1 MSTKIISLPQV
12 ADTAAANYE
21 AELEQAYKSIK
32 KSEIIIAPAENGYL
46 YLVDAFDTGAVS
58 NLHKLL
64 NKPDTDLLQV
74 FLPRVST
81 VTGVCSLNLQP
92 TDSLFKL
99 FTHCWPGTV
108 SITMKTQPGLSWNLG
123 TQSNLVNVRVPDQ
136 KFLLKLLE
144 QTGPLAVASTK
155 MNSSEINAAIKN
167 NQLAKSGSNINIGNS
182 RNSGISGNS
191 GSSQIMVS
199 LFFDAQNI
207 NSFPSTIIEILTE
220 NSIKFVREGAITYEQ
235 IKAWSSELAITIVP

>member
-21 AELEQAYKSIK
+21 AELDQAYKSIK
-32 KSEIIIAPAENGYL
+32 NSEIIIAPAENGYL
-46 YLVDAFDTGAVS
+46 YLVDAFDTEAVS

-64 NKPDTDLLQV
+64 NKPDTDLFQV

-99 FTHCWPGTV
+99 FTRCWPGAV

-155 MNSSEINAAIKN
+155 MNSSEINTAIKN
-167 NQLAKSGSNINIGNS
+167 NQLAKSGSDES
-182 RNSGISGNS
+182 SGNS
-191 GSSQIMVS
+191 GSNQIMVS
-199 LFFDAQNI
+199 LFFNAQNV

>member
-21 AELEQAYKSIK
+21 AELDQAYKSIK

-64 NKPDTDLLQV
+64 NKPDTDLFQV

-99 FTHCWPGTV
+99 FTRCWPGAV

-167 NQLAKSGSNINIGNS
+167 NQLAKSGSNIN
-182 RNSGISGNS
+182 SGISGNS

>member
-21 AELEQAYKSIK
+21 AELDQAYKSIK

-58 NLHKLL
+58 KLHKLL
-64 NKPDTDLLQV
+64 NKPDTDLFQV

-99 FTHCWPGTV
+99 FTRCWPGAV

-155 MNSSEINAAIKN
+155 MNSSEINTAIKN
-167 NQLAKSGSNINIGNS
+167 NQLAKSGSDES
-182 RNSGISGNS
+182 SGNS
-191 GSSQIMVS
+191 GSNQIMVS

-207 NSFPSTIIEILTE
+207 NFSPSTIIEILTE
-220 NSIKFVREGAITYEQ
+220 NSIKFVREGAVTYEQ

>member
-1 MSTKIISLPQV
+1 MLFRS
-12 ADTAAANYE
+12 
-21 AELEQAYKSIK
+21 LEQAYKSIK

-46 YLVDAFDTGAVS
+46 YLVDAFDIGAVS

-81 VTGVCSLNLQP
+81 VTGVCSLNLQS

-99 FTHCWPGTV
+99 FTRCWPGAV

-123 TQSNLVNVRVPDQ
+123 IQSNLVNVRVPDH

-199 LFFDAQNI
+199 LFFDAQNV

-220 NSIKFVREGAITYEQ
+220 NSIKLVREGAITYEQ
-235 IKAWSSELAITIVP
+235 IKAWSSDVCSSDL

>member
-21 AELEQAYKSIK
+21 AELDQAYKSIK

-64 NKPDTDLLQV
+64 NKPDTDLFQV

-81 VTGVCSLNLQP
+81 VTGVSSLNLQP

-99 FTHCWPGTV
+99 FTRCWPGAV

-144 QTGPLAVASTK
+144 QTGPLAVASIK
-155 MNSSEINAAIKN
+155 MNSSEINTAIKN
-167 NQLAKSGSNINIGNS
+167 NQLAKSGNN
-182 RNSGISGNS
+182 GNS
-191 GSSQIMVS
+191 GSNQIMVS

>member
-21 AELEQAYKSIK
+21 AELDQAYKSIK

-64 NKPDTDLLQV
+64 NKPDTDLFQV

-81 VTGVCSLNLQP
+81 VTGVSSLNLQP

-99 FTHCWPGTV
+99 FTRCWPGAV

-155 MNSSEINAAIKN
+155 MNSSEINTAIKN
-167 NQLAKSGSNINIGNS
+167 NQLAKSGNN
-182 RNSGISGNS
+182 GNS
-191 GSSQIMVS
+191 GSNQIMVS

>member
-99 FTHCWPGTV
+99 FTRCWPGAV

-167 NQLAKSGSNINIGNS
+167 NQLAKSGSNIN
-182 RNSGISGNS
+182 SGNS
-191 GSSQIMVS
+191 GSNQIMVS
-199 LFFDAQNI
+199 LFFNAQNV

>member
-1 MSTKIISLPQV
+1 
-12 ADTAAANYE
+12 
-21 AELEQAYKSIK
+21 
-32 KSEIIIAPAENGYL
+32 
-46 YLVDAFDTGAVS
+46 LVDAFNIGAVS

-81 VTGVCSLNLQP
+81 VTGVCSLNLQH

-99 FTHCWPGTV
+99 FTRCWPGAV

-155 MNSSEINAAIKN
+155 MNSSEINTAIKN
-167 NQLAKSGSNINIGNS
+167 NQLAKSGNN
-182 RNSGISGNS
+182 GNS
-191 GSSQIMVS
+191 GSNQIMVS

>member
-21 AELEQAYKSIK
+21 AELDQAYKSIK
-32 KSEIIIAPAENGYL
+32 NSEIIIAPAENGYL

-99 FTHCWPGTV
+99 FTRCWPGAV

-167 NQLAKSGSNINIGNS
+167 NQLAKSGSNINSGN
-182 RNSGISGNS
+182 SGNS
-191 GSSQIMVS
+191 GSNQIMVS

>member
-21 AELEQAYKSIK
+21 AELDQAYKSIK
-32 KSEIIIAPAENGYL
+32 NSEIIIAPAENGYL

-64 NKPDTDLLQV
+64 NKPDTDLFQV

-99 FTHCWPGTV
+99 FTRCWPGAV

-167 NQLAKSGSNINIGNS
+167 NQLAKSGSNVNSGNS
-182 RNSGISGNS
+182 RNSGIS

-199 LFFDAQNI
+199 LFFDAQNV

>member
-1 MSTKIISLPQV
+1 MNTKIISLPQV
-12 ADTAAANYE
+12 ADTAANYE

-46 YLVDAFDTGAVS
+46 YLVDAFDTSAVS

-64 NKPDTDLLQV
+64 NKPDTDLFQV

-155 MNSSEINAAIKN
+155 MNSSEINDAIKN
-167 NQLAKSGSNINIGNS
+167 NQLAKSGN
-182 RNSGISGNS
+182 SGNS
-191 GSSQIMVS
+191 GSSQILVS

>member
-64 NKPDTDLLQV
+64 NKPDTDLFQV

-99 FTHCWPGTV
+99 FTRCWPGAV

-167 NQLAKSGSNINIGNS
+167 NQLAKSGSNIN
-182 RNSGISGNS
+182 SGNS
-191 GSSQIMVS
+191 GSNQIMVS
-199 LFFDAQNI
+199 LFFNAQNV

>member
-21 AELEQAYKSIK
+21 AELDQAYKSIK

-64 NKPDTDLLQV
+64 NKPDTDLFQV

-81 VTGVCSLNLQP
+81 VTGVSSLNLQP

-99 FTHCWPGTV
+99 FTRCWPGAV

-155 MNSSEINAAIKN
+155 MNSSEINTAIKN
-167 NQLAKSGSNINIGNS
+167 NQLAKRGN
-182 RNSGISGNS
+182 NGNS
-191 GSSQIMVS
+191 GSNQIMVS

>member
-64 NKPDTDLLQV
+64 NKPDTDLFQV

-99 FTHCWPGTV
+99 FTRCWPGAV

-167 NQLAKSGSNINIGNS
+167 NQLAKSGSNV
-182 RNSGISGNS
+182 NS
-191 GSSQIMVS
+191 GSNQIMVS
-199 LFFDAQNI
+199 LFFDAQNV

>member
-21 AELEQAYKSIK
+21 AELDQAYKSIK

-64 NKPDTDLLQV
+64 NKPDTDLFQV

-99 FTHCWPGTV
+99 FTRCWPGAV

-167 NQLAKSGSNINIGNS
+167 NQLAKSGSNVNSGNS
-182 RNSGISGNS
+182 RNSGISGSS

>member
-64 NKPDTDLLQV
+64 NKPDTDLFQV

-99 FTHCWPGTV
+99 FTHCWPGAV

-167 NQLAKSGSNINIGNS
+167 NQLAKSGSNVNSGNS
-182 RNSGISGNS
+182 RNSGIS

-199 LFFDAQNI
+199 LFFDAQNV

-220 NSIKFVREGAITYEQ
+220 NSIKLVREGAITYEQ

>member
-1 MSTKIISLPQV
+1 MNTKIISLPQV
-12 ADTAAANYE
+12 ADTTAANYE

-64 NKPDTDLLQV
+64 NKPDTDLFQV

-92 TDSLFKL
+92 SDSLFKL
-99 FTHCWPGTV
+99 FTRCWPGAV

-144 QTGPLAVASTK
+144 QTGPLAVANTK
-155 MNSSEINAAIKN
+155 MNSAEINAAIKN
-167 NQLAKSGSNINIGNS
+167 DQLAKSGSNINIGNS

-220 NSIKFVREGAITYEQ
+220 NSIKFVREGAVTYEQ

>member
-64 NKPDTDLLQV
+64 NKPDTDLFQV

-99 FTHCWPGTV
+99 FTRCWPGAV

-167 NQLAKSGSNINIGNS
+167 NQLAKSGNN
-182 RNSGISGNS
+182 GNS
-191 GSSQIMVS
+191 GSSGSNDSSQIMVS

>member
-1 MSTKIISLPQV
+1 MSTKIISLPQ
-12 ADTAAANYE
+12 AANSLATNYE
-21 AELEQAYKSIK
+21 AELDQAYKSIK
-32 KSEIIIAPAENGYL
+32 NSEIIIAPAENGYL

-64 NKPDTDLLQV
+64 DKPDTDLFQV

-99 FTHCWPGTV
+99 FSRCWPGAV

-155 MNSSEINAAIKN
+155 MNSAEINAAIKN
-167 NQLAKSGSNINIGNS
+167 NHLAKSGSDG
-182 RNSGISGNS
+182 NSGIS
-191 GSSQIMVS
+191 GSSQIMAS

>member
-1 MSTKIISLPQV
+1 MNTKIISLPQV

-21 AELEQAYKSIK
+21 AELEKAYKSIK

-155 MNSSEINAAIKN
+155 MNSSEINDAIKN
-167 NQLAKSGSNINIGNS
+167 NQLAKSGN
-182 RNSGISGNS
+182 SGNS

>member
-21 AELEQAYKSIK
+21 AELDQAYKSIK
-32 KSEIIIAPAENGYL
+32 NSEIIIAPAENGYL

-99 FTHCWPGTV
+99 FTHCWPGAV

-191 GSSQIMVS
+191 ESSQIMVS

>member
-21 AELEQAYKSIK
+21 AELDQAYKSIK

-64 NKPDTDLLQV
+64 NKPDTDLFQV

-99 FTHCWPGTV
+99 FTHCWPGAV

-167 NQLAKSGSNINIGNS
+167 NQLAKSGSNGK
-182 RNSGISGNS
+182 SGNS

-199 LFFDAQNI
+199 LFFDAQNVK
-207 NSFPSTIIEILTE
+207 SFPSTIIEILTE
-220 NSIKFVREGAITYEQ
+220 NSIKLVREGAITYEQ

>member
-21 AELEQAYKSIK
+21 AELDQAYKSIK
-32 KSEIIIAPAENGYL
+32 NSEIIIAPAENGYL

-64 NKPDTDLLQV
+64 NKPDTDLFQV

-99 FTHCWPGTV
+99 FTRCWPGAV

-144 QTGPLAVASTK
+144 QTGPLAVANTK

-167 NQLAKSGSNINIGNS
+167 NQLAKSGSNV
-182 RNSGISGNS
+182 NS
-191 GSSQIMVS
+191 GSNQIMVS

>member
-1 MSTKIISLPQV
+1 MNTKIISLPQV

-99 FTHCWPGTV
+99 FTRCWPGAV

-167 NQLAKSGSNINIGNS
+167 NQLAKSGSNINGGK
-182 RNSGISGNS
+182 SGISGNS

-220 NSIKFVREGAITYEQ
+220 NSIKFVREGAVTYEQ

>member
-21 AELEQAYKSIK
+21 AELDQAYKSIK
-32 KSEIIIAPAENGYL
+32 NSEIIIAPAENGYL

-64 NKPDTDLLQV
+64 NKPDTDLFQV

-99 FTHCWPGTV
+99 FTRCWPGAV

-167 NQLAKSGSNINIGNS
+167 NQLAKSGSNIN
-182 RNSGISGNS
+182 SGNS
-191 GSSQIMVS
+191 GSNQIMVS
-199 LFFDAQNI
+199 LFFNAQNV

>member
-21 AELEQAYKSIK
+21 AELDQAYKSIK
-32 KSEIIIAPAENGYL
+32 NSEIIIAPAENGYL

-81 VTGVCSLNLQP
+81 VTGVCSLNLQS

-99 FTHCWPGTV
+99 FTRCWPGAV

-155 MNSSEINAAIKN
+155 MNSSEINTAIKN
-167 NQLAKSGSNINIGNS
+167 NQLAKSGSDES
-182 RNSGISGNS
+182 SGNS
-191 GSSQIMVS
+191 GSNQIMVS

>member
-12 ADTAAANYE
+12 ADKAAANYE
-21 AELEQAYKSIK
+21 AELDQAYKSIK

-46 YLVDAFDTGAVS
+46 YLVDAFDTEAVS

-64 NKPDTDLLQV
+64 NKPDTDLFQV

-99 FTHCWPGTV
+99 FTHCWPGAV

-167 NQLAKSGSNINIGNS
+167 NQLAISGSNVNSGNS
-182 RNSGISGNS
+182 RNSGIS

-199 LFFDAQNI
+199 LFFDAQNV

-220 NSIKFVREGAITYEQ
+220 NSIKLVREGAITYEQ

>member
-21 AELEQAYKSIK
+21 AELDQAYKSIK
-32 KSEIIIAPAENGYL
+32 NSEIIIAPAENGYL

-92 TDSLFKL
+92 TNSLFKL
-99 FTHCWPGTV
+99 FTRCWPGAV
-108 SITMKTQPGLSWNLG
+108 SITMKTQPGLNWNLG

-155 MNSSEINAAIKN
+155 MNSSEINTAIKN
-167 NQLAKSGSNINIGNS
+167 NQLAKSGSDES
-182 RNSGISGNS
+182 SGNS
-191 GSSQIMVS
+191 GSNQIMVS

>member
-1 MSTKIISLPQV
+1 MLFRS
-12 ADTAAANYE
+12 
-21 AELEQAYKSIK
+21 
-32 KSEIIIAPAENGYL
+32 
-46 YLVDAFDTGAVS
+46 DAFDTGAVS

-99 FTHCWPGTV
+99 FTRCWPGAV

-144 QTGPLAVASTK
+144 QTGPLAVASSK
-155 MNSSEINAAIKN
+155 MNSSEISAAIKD
-167 NQLAKSGSNINIGNS
+167 NQLAKSGING
-182 RNSGISGNS
+182 NSGISGRS
-191 GSSQIMVS
+191 ESSQIMVS

>member
-1 MSTKIISLPQV
+1 MSTKIISLPQ
-12 ADTAAANYE
+12 AANSLATNYE
-21 AELEQAYKSIK
+21 AELDQAYKSIK
-32 KSEIIIAPAENGYL
+32 NSEIIIAPAENGYL

-64 NKPDTDLLQV
+64 DKPDTDLFQV

-99 FTHCWPGTV
+99 FTRCWPGLV

-123 TQSNLVNVRVPDQ
+123 TQSNLANVRVPNQ
-136 KFLLKLLE
+136 KFLLNLLE

-155 MNSSEINAAIKN
+155 MNSTEINTAIKN
-167 NQLAKSGSNINIGNS
+167 NQLVKSGNNGKNGSN
-182 RNSGISGNS
+182 
-191 GSSQIMVS
+191 QIMVS
-199 LFFDAQNI
+199 LFFDAQNV

>member
-1 MSTKIISLPQV
+1 MSTKIISLPQ
-12 ADTAAANYE
+12 AANSLATNYE
-21 AELEQAYKSIK
+21 VELDQAYKSIK
-32 KSEIIIAPAENGYL
+32 NSEIIIAPAENGYL

-58 NLHKLL
+58 KLHKLL
-64 NKPDTDLLQV
+64 NKPDTDLFQV

-99 FTHCWPGTV
+99 FTRCWPGAV

-155 MNSSEINAAIKN
+155 MNSSEINTAIKN
-167 NQLAKSGSNINIGNS
+167 NQLAKRGN
-182 RNSGISGNS
+182 NGNS
-191 GSSQIMVS
+191 GSNQIMVS

>member
-21 AELEQAYKSIK
+21 AELDQAYKSIK

-81 VTGVCSLNLQP
+81 VTGVCSLNLQS

-99 FTHCWPGTV
+99 FTRCWPGAV
-108 SITMKTQPGLSWNLG
+108 SITMKTQPGLNWNLG

-144 QTGPLAVASTK
+144 QTGPLAVANTK

-167 NQLAKSGSNINIGNS
+167 NQLAKSGSNI
-182 RNSGISGNS
+182 NSGISGNS

>member
-1 MSTKIISLPQV
+1 MLFRSISLPQV

-64 NKPDTDLLQV
+64 NKPDTDLFQV

-99 FTHCWPGTV
+99 FTRCWPGAV

-167 NQLAKSGSNINIGNS
+167 NQLAKSGSNIN
-182 RNSGISGNS
+182 SGNS
-191 GSSQIMVS
+191 GSNQIMVS
-199 LFFDAQNI
+199 LFFDAQNV

>member
-1 MSTKIISLPQV
+1 MNTKIISLPQV
-12 ADTAAANYE
+12 ADTAANYE

-46 YLVDAFDTGAVS
+46 YLVDAFDTSAVS

-64 NKPDTDLLQV
+64 NKPDTDLFQV

-155 MNSSEINAAIKN
+155 MNSSEINDAIKN
-167 NQLAKSGSNINIGNS
+167 NQLAKSGN
-182 RNSGISGNS
+182 SGNS

-220 NSIKFVREGAITYEQ
+220 NSIKFVREGAVTYEQ

>member
-21 AELEQAYKSIK
+21 AELDQAYKSIK

-64 NKPDTDLLQV
+64 NKPDTDLFQV

-99 FTHCWPGTV
+99 FTRCWPGAV

-167 NQLAKSGSNINIGNS
+167 NQLAKSGSNIN
-182 RNSGISGNS
+182 SGNS
-191 GSSQIMVS
+191 GSNQIMVS

>member
-21 AELEQAYKSIK
+21 AELDQAYKSIK
-32 KSEIIIAPAENGYL
+32 NSEIIIAPAENGYL

-64 NKPDTDLLQV
+64 NKPDTDLFQV

-99 FTHCWPGTV
+99 FTRCWPGAV

-167 NQLAKSGSNINIGNS
+167 NQLAKSGSNV
-182 RNSGISGNS
+182 NS
-191 GSSQIMVS
+191 GSNQIMVS
-199 LFFDAQNI
+199 LFFDAQNV

>member
-21 AELEQAYKSIK
+21 AELDQAYKSIK
-32 KSEIIIAPAENGYL
+32 NSEIIIAPAENGYL

-64 NKPDTDLLQV
+64 NKPDTDLFQV

-99 FTHCWPGTV
+99 FTRCWPGAV

-167 NQLAKSGSNINIGNS
+167 NQLAKSGSNV
-182 RNSGISGNS
+182 NS
-191 GSSQIMVS
+191 GSNQIMVS
-199 LFFDAQNI
+199 LFFNAQNV

>member
-21 AELEQAYKSIK
+21 AELDQAYKSIK
-32 KSEIIIAPAENGYL
+32 NSEIIIAPAENGYL

-99 FTHCWPGTV
+99 FTRCWPGAV

-167 NQLAKSGSNINIGNS
+167 NQLVKSGNNGK
-182 RNSGISGNS
+182 S

-220 NSIKFVREGAITYEQ
+220 NSIKLVREGAITYEQ